1 MAVRFHLL
9 RSHVVVALV
18 ALVALVELL
27 CLCPNTAHAQ
37 KRPYFVTYSQ
47 DMEEPGNL
55 DIETFNAVGNPKGG
69 DVFIGTD
76 VELEYGLKTWW
87 ATEFYVD
94 GQATSSY
101 SPPLHSIRD

>member
-18 ALVALVELL
+18 ALVELL
-27 CLCPNTAHAQ
+27 C
-37 KRPYFVTYSQ
+37 